1 MSQANQ
7 GVLMDVLWDNQGGRF
22 RQLALVVFGSLLLTA
37 SAKFQVP
44 FYPVPMTLQPLVV
57 LMLGV
62 VLGSKL
68 GGAAVLFYL
77 MQGAMGLPVFAG
89 TPEKGLGLLY
99 MAGPTGGYLAGFLV
113 AAVVTG
119 WLAERGLDRS
129 RVGALVAMV
138 TGMAVIYALGLLWLG
153 VFVGYNQTLLNVGL
167 LPFVFGDAVKIALA
181 TVSLPMIW
189 AWLKK

>member
-1 MSQANQ
+1 MTQANQ

-22 RQLALVVFGSLLLTA
+22 RQLALVVVGSLLLTA

-153 VFVGYNQTLLNVGL
+153 VFVGYNQTLLTVGL

-181 TVSLPMIW
+181 AVSLPMIW

>member
-1 MSQANQ
+1 MTQANQ

-22 RQLALVVFGSLLLTA
+22 RQLALVVVGSLLLTA

-153 VFVGYNQTLLNVGL
+153 VFVGYNQTLLSVGL

-181 TVSLPMIW
+181 AVSLPMIW

>member
-1 MSQANQ
+1 MSQTNQ
-7 GVLMDVLWDNQGGRF
+7 GVMMDVLWDHQGGRF
-22 RQLALVVFGSLLLTA
+22 RQVALVVAGSLLLTL

-62 VLGSKL
+62 VLGAKL

-77 MQGAMGLPVFAG
+77 LQGAMGFPVFAG
-89 TPEKGLGLLY
+89 TPEKGLGLMY
-99 MAGPTGGYLAGFLV
+99 MTGPTGGYLVGFLV
-113 AAVVTG
+113 AAYVTG
-119 WLAERGLDRS
+119 VLAERGLDRS
-129 RVGALVAMV
+129 RVGTLVAMV
-138 TGMAVIYALGLLWLG
+138 AGMGVIYALGLLWLG

-167 LPFVFGDAVKIALA
+167 YPFVLGDAVKIALA
-181 TVSLPMIW
+181 SVSVPMIW